1 MPDLACAACGRG
13 AAYAD
18 GRWRCDCGGP
28 FESRQDRPFP
38 RAALAQRPRGLW
50 RYWEAFPLPGP
61 EAAVTLGEGMTPLL
75 PLRWDG
81 AGLVCKLEF
90 LAPTGSFKDR
100 GATVLL
106 SLARHLGV
114 ARVVEDSS
122 GNAAAAVAAY
132 AAAAGVACDLFVPA
146 EASPDKLAQARA
158 YGASVRAISGAR
170 EDAARAAQEA
180 AARAF
185 YASHVWHP
193 AFFAGTRTFAY
204 EVWEQLGGEAPDA
217 IVLPAGHGTLLL
229 GCWWGFAD
237 LLRWGYLTRAP
248 RLIAVQAGRCGP
260 LAHLWAGR
268 EPPAPERTVAEGIAI
283 ANPVRLGQMLRA
295 VQETRGAVVSV
306 PEETIIGA
314 WRRAASAGL
323 FVEPTAAAALAGVS
337 AALREGFC
345 RAGERIVVPLT
356 GSGLKAASAVAR
368 LLS

>member
-1 MPDLACAACGRG
+1 
-13 AAYAD
+13 
-18 GRWRCDCGGP
+18 
-28 FESRQDRPFP
+28 
-38 RAALAQRPRGLW
+38 
-50 RYWEAFPLPGP
+50 
-61 EAAVTLGEGMTPLL
+61 MTPLL
-75 PLRWDG
+75 SLRWDG
-81 AGLVCKLEF
+81 TQVLGKLEF
-90 LAPTGSFKDR
+90 LTPTGSFKDR

-106 SLARHLGV
+106 SLALQLGV
-114 ARVVEDSS
+114 TRVVEDSS

-132 AAAAGVACDLFVPA
+132 AAAAGLACDLFVPA

-158 YGASVRAISGAR
+158 YGASVRAVPGGR
-170 EDAARAAQEA
+170 EAAARAAQEVA
-180 AARAF
+180 ATAF

-217 IVLPAGHGTLLL
+217 VVLPAGHGTLLL

-237 LLRWGYLTRAP
+237 LARWGYLTRAP
-248 RLIAVQAGRCGP
+248 RLIAVQAERCAP
-260 LAHLWAGR
+260 LAHAMAGR
-268 EPPAPERTVAEGIAI
+268 EPPAPQRTVAEGIAI
-283 ANPVRLGQMLRA
+283 ANPVRLRQMLRA

-306 PEETIIGA
+306 PEEAITSA

-323 FVEPTAAAALAGVS
+323 FVEPTAAVGLAGLS

-345 RAGERIVVPLT
+345 RPGERIVVPLT